1 MNNFDSFFNLRR
13 RADYA
18 ALIARF
24 ATVRAALDVN
34 RHSSRF
40 ANVPNRPTA
49 WTDDS
54 ASLVRAR
61 NHFLDD
67 GNIAIGTFFPGIRNH
82 FLHDGLRHFD
92 AIARARD
99 DALFDVSHDFY
110 TTASLLLK
118 GFDRL
123 SSVTYDQT
131 RSRLALH
138 LDSLRSFLLE
148 EFIEH

>member
-1 MNNFDSFFNLRR
+1 M
-13 RADYA
+13 AC
-18 ALIARF
+18 
-24 ATVRAALDVN
+24 
-34 RHSSRF
+34 
-40 ANVPNRPTA
+40 
-49 WTDDS
+49 
-54 ASLVRAR
+54 
-61 NHFLDD
+61 
-67 GNIAIGTFFPGIRNH
+67 
-82 FLHDGLRHFD
+82 HFD

-148 EFIEH
+148 EFIEHLPRVLNFLSGSFNL